1 MPPMAAAIGSAAR
14 VGSRRSPATNSRL
27 SSSPTTK
34 KKIANRPSAAHA
46 DTDNRRCSDSGP
58 IANSETARYAAD
70 HGELAHSRAAPA
82 ATNNST
88 PPTVSFRRIWANR
101 CDSDHEPRVRSRK
114 LAGIGRSLVILAE
127 RLIGLPGFAIYG
139 IFTGGAPGSLVGSR
153 TAGDDSRRRTGSSS
167 VAMQPTFGPVG
178 GRQDTVW
185 ISPDAHDRDVPLRS
199 AGRTDRRGVS
209 RRHTGLQ
216 CARRG
221 AVAGDPA
228 AA

>member
-1 MPPMAAAIGSAAR
+1 MP
-14 VGSRRSPATNSRL
+14 T
-27 SSSPTTK
+27 PTTADAATRVRSRTPK
-34 KKIANRPSAAHA
+34 PRGTRPTTANWP
-46 DTDNRRCSDSGP
+46 
-58 IANSETARYAAD
+58 TAEPHPRQ
-70 HGELAHSRAAPA
+70 
-82 ATNNST
+82 TNNST

-127 RLIGLPGFAIYG
+127 RQIGLPGFAIYG

-185 ISPDAHDRDVPLRS
+185 ISPDAHD
-199 AGRTDRRGVS
+199 
-209 RRHTGLQ
+209 
-216 CARRG
+216 
-221 AVAGDPA
+221 
-228 AA
+228 